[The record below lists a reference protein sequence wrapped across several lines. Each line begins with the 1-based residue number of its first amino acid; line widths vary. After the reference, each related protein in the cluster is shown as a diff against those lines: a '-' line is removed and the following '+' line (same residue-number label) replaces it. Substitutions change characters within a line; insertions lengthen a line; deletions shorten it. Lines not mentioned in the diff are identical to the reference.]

1 MTIMSDLHPMAAEGF
16 SRGADSY
23 GHGRP
28 EFPPAALDWLR
39 DDLGLHAGSA
49 AVDLGAG
56 TGKFTRLLM
65 KTGARV
71 VAIEPVAAMRNRLAA
86 NLPEVTALRGQAQH
100 MPLPDASADA
110 VICAQAFH
118 WFASAASLAEIRRVL
133 KPEGVLGLI
142 WNVRDETVDWVAAL
156 TRIMAPYEGDAPR
169 YDHGEWRQVF
179 PAVGFDALRERS
191 FALEHVGPPEQVI
204 VERVASVSFIAA
216 LDAST
221 RAQVLGE
228 VRALIES
235 TPSLAGRSPVA
246 MPYVT
251 RAYWCRCDPA

>member
-100 MPLPDASADA
+100 MPLPDASADTTRDYA
-110 VICAQAFH
+110 LQAFALLH
-118 WFASAASLAEIRRVL
+118 EPGR
-133 KPEGVLGLI
+133 
-142 WNVRDETVDWVAAL
+142 VAACPGTAGAGQSTESL
-156 TRIMAPYEGDAPR
+156 LALLAQRHGPYTLVIAREG
-169 YDHGEWRQVF
+169 
-179 PAVGFDALRERS
+179 
-191 FALEHVGPPEQVI
+191 FALMRARLQV
-204 VERVASVSFIAA
+204 RFRSANAFNA
-216 LDAST
+216 
-221 RAQVLGE
+221 RAQLQCWE
-228 VRALIES
+228 EQIIEE
-235 TPSLAGRSPVA
+235 
-246 MPYVT
+246 
-251 RAYWCRCDPA
+251 